1 MITAVPSV
9 LLYSAHTRVLLLCC
23 CGSLDLK
30 AGAMMLL
37 LMETYFAETL
47 LVVFFL
53 TVWSRSSMPVKGLC
67 VVDLSP
73 QDGIR
78 ERQRNVCKAEYRA
91 GRVLGM
97 FS

>member
-1 MITAVPSV
+1 M
-9 LLYSAHTRVLLLCC
+9 LLLCC

-37 LMETYFAETL
+37 LMEAYFAETL

-67 VVDLSP
+67 VIDLSP
-73 QDGIR
+73 QGGIR

-91 GRVLGM
+91 GRVLGR